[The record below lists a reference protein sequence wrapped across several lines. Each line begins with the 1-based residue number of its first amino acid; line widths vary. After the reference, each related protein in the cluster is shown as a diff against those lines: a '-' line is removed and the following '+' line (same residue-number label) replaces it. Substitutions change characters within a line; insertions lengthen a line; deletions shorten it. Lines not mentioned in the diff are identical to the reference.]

1 MINFLLISVHFP
13 FLSKSR
19 APNTVKNLNK
29 RLRTVRFI
37 NPRKHI
43 LHHHFKLS
51 KSKNKEPQRHTPAQA
66 FNTNSGTTIGPQA
79 PNVDFLTALVGG
91 A

>member
-19 APNTVKNLNK
+19 TPNTVKNLNK
-29 RLRTVRFI
+29 RLLTVLFI
-37 NPRKHI
+37 NPQARTPSSFQTAQVQKQRAATTHPGQSIKHQ
-43 LHHHFKLS
+43 LRDNL
-51 KSKNKEPQRHTPAQA
+51 
-66 FNTNSGTTIGPQA
+66 GPQA